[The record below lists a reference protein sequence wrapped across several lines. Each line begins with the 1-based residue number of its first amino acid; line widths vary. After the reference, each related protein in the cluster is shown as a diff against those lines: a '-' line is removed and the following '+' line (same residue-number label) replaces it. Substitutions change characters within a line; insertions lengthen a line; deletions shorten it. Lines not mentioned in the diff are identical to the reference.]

1 MENIV
6 EKYKFAQ
13 EQQGLETIHHSPKM
27 RNFQAHHVQVFFKPK
42 KNGSLSPNFKIKT
55 DSVTEKPIFD
65 PFVVRENVKG
75 G

>member
-1 MENIV
+1 
-6 EKYKFAQ
+6 
-13 EQQGLETIHHSPKM
+13 M

-42 KNGSLSPNFKIKT
+42 KMVPIHQILRLKQIPLRKS
-55 DSVTEKPIFD
+55 PIFD